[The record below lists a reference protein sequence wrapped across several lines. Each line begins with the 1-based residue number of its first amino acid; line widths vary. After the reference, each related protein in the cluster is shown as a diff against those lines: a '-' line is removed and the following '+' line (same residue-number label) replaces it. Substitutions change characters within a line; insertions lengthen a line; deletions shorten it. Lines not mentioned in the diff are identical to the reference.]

1 MYVAVVPNRNSPPAI
16 LLRESY
22 REGGRVKNRT
32 LANLSDWPP
41 ERIEALRALLRG
53 ELGARSTL
61 ALPEA
66 FAIERSL
73 PHGHVAAVLGS
84 LKRLGLD
91 GLLGKPCVSRELVL
105 AMLVDRVVSAQSK
118 LASARGLSAATQ
130 ASSLGQMLKL
140 AGQVDEDALYQALDW
155 LLLRQADVEAA
166 LAKRHLS
173 QGALVLYDVSSTYFE
188 GRCCPLARLGHSRD
202 GKSDRS
208 QIVFGLLT
216 NVAGCPLAVEVFE
229 GNTGDPKTLARQ
241 IAKLRGR
248 FGLERI
254 VLVGDRGMITEAR
267 IREDLAPQQLQWI
280 SALRAPAIAGLLEQG
295 ALQLSLFDE
304 RDLAEISSAE
314 FPGERLIVCKNPL
327 LAQERARK
335 REDLLAATE
344 QALEKIA
351 AATRRDKRRLR
362 GQAKIALR
370 VGKVLNHYKMGKHF
384 RLTIEDSG
392 FAYVRDEAAISREA
406 ALDGLYVIRTNVNAQ
421 GLEAAQVVRAYK
433 SLAQVER
440 AFRSLKSVDLHI
452 RPIFHHKSERV
463 RAHVFLCMLAY
474 YVEWHMRQAL
484 APLLF
489 DEEDKQA
496 AEKARA
502 SVVAP
507 AQRSARTT
515 AKVASKRNQQGLPV
529 HSFRTLLQ
537 DLATLTRNHI
547 VPNST
552 EAQPFDM
559 LATPTSLQQRA
570 FELLGLRPAL

>member
-1 MYVAVVPNRNSPPAI
+1 MYVAVVPNRKSPPAI

-32 LANLSDWPP
+32 LANLSDWPA

-53 ELGARSTL
+53 ELGARSTR

-66 FAIERSL
+66 FVIERSL
-73 PHGHVAAVLGS
+73 PHGHVAAVLGT
-84 LKRLGLD
+84 LKALGLD
-91 GLLGKPCVSRELVL
+91 ALLGKPGVSRELVL

-130 ASSLGQMLKL
+130 ASSLAQLLKL
-140 AGQVDEDALYQALDW
+140 RAHIDEEELYQALDW
-155 LLLRQADVEAA
+155 LLLRQAEVEAA

-173 QGALVLYDVSSTYFE
+173 GGALVLYDVSSTYFE

-202 GKSDRS
+202 GRSDRP

-229 GNTGDPKTLARQ
+229 GNTGDPKTLASQ
-241 IAKLRGR
+241 LAKLRQR

-254 VLVGDRGMITEAR
+254 VLVGDRGLITEAR
-267 IREDLAPQQLQWI
+267 IREDLAPQGLEWI

-295 ALQLSLFDE
+295 MLQLSLFDE
-304 RDLAEISSAE
+304 RDLAEIASPQ
-314 FPGERLIVCKNPL
+314 FPGERLIVCKNPQ

-335 REDLLAATE
+335 REELLAATE
-344 QALEKIA
+344 QVLERIA

-362 GQAKIALR
+362 GQAAIALR
-370 VGKVLNHYKMGKHF
+370 VGKVLDHYKMGKHF
-384 RLTIEDSG
+384 ALTIEDSG
-392 FAYVRDEAAISREA
+392 FTYARDDAAIAREA

-421 GLEAAQVVRAYK
+421 GLDAPGVVRAYK
-433 SLAQVER
+433 GLAQVER

-489 DEEDKQA
+489 DEEDKPA
-496 AEKARA
+496 ADKARA

-507 AQRSARTT
+507 AQRSARTA
-515 AKVASKRNQQGLPV
+515 AKVASKRNEQGLPL

-537 DLATLTRNHI
+537 DLATLTRNRI
-547 VPNST
+547 VPNSS
-552 EAQPFDM
+552 EAPPFDM
-559 LATPTSLQQRA
+559 LASPTVLQQRA
-570 FELLGLRPAL
+570 FELLGLRLAL

>member
-1 MYVAVVPNRNSPPAI
+1 MAVVPNRSSPPAI

-22 REGGRVKNRT
+22 REDGRVKNRT
-32 LANLSDWPP
+32 LANLSDWPA

-53 ELGARSTL
+53 ELGARSAL

-91 GLLGKPCVSRELVL
+91 SLLGKPCVSRELVL

-384 RLTIEDSG
+384 RLTIEDSR

-496 AEKARA
+496 AENARA

-507 AQRSARTT
+507 AQRSARTA

>member
-1 MYVAVVPNRNSPPAI
+1 MAVIPNRNSPPAI

-32 LANLSDWPP
+32 LANLSDWPS

-53 ELGARSTL
+53 ELALGARHAL
-61 ALPEA
+61 ADA
-66 FAIERSL
+66 FVIDRSL
-73 PHGHVAAVLGS
+73 PYGHVAAVLGT
-84 LKRLGLD
+84 LKRVRVD
-91 GLLGKPCVSRELVL
+91 GLLGKPCAARELVL
-105 AMLVDRVVSAQSK
+105 AMLVDRVLAPQSK

-130 ASSLGQMLKL
+130 ASALGQMLKL
-140 AGQVDEDALYQALDW
+140 PERVDEDELYRAMDW
-155 LLLRQADVEAA
+155 LLTRQAAVENA

-173 QGALVLYDVSSTYFE
+173 HGALVLYDVSSTYFE

-202 GKSDRS
+202 GKSDRP

-216 NVAGCPLAVEVFE
+216 NVAGCPLAVEGLE
-229 GNTGDPKTLARQ
+229 GNTADPKTLASQ
-241 IAKLRGR
+241 IAKLRSR
-248 FGLERI
+248 FGLQHI

-280 SALRAPAIAGLLEQG
+280 SALRAPAIAALVEQG

-327 LAQERARK
+327 LAAERARK
-335 REDLLAATE
+335 REELLAATE

-351 AATRRDKRRLR
+351 AATRREQRRLR
-362 GQAKIALR
+362 GQARIALR
-370 VGKVLNHYKMGKHF
+370 VGKVLDHYKMGKHF
-384 RLTIEDSG
+384 RLTIQEDR
-392 FAYVRDEAAISREA
+392 FTYVRDAAAIGAEA
-406 ALDGLYVIRTNVNAQ
+406 ALDGLYVIRTNVKAQ
-421 GLEAAQVVRAYK
+421 AMDAPEVVRAYK
-433 SLAQVER
+433 RLAEVER

-489 DEEDKQA
+489 DEQDKQGAQA
-496 AEKARA
+496 ARS

-507 AQRSARTT
+507 AQPSARTA
-515 AKVASKRNQQGLPV
+515 AKVASKRTEQGLPV

-537 DLATLTRNHI
+537 DLATLTRNRI
-547 VPNST
+547 VPRSVK
-552 EAQPFDM
+552 AQPFEM
-559 LATPTSLQQRA
+559 LAIPTKLQQHA

>member
-32 LANLSDWPP
+32 LANLSDWPA

-53 ELGARSTL
+53 ELGARSTR

-66 FAIERSL
+66 FVIERSL
-73 PHGHVAAVLGS
+73 PHGHVGAVLGT
-84 LKRLGLD
+84 LRRLGLD
-91 GLLGKPCVSRELVL
+91 ALLGKPGGSRELVL

-130 ASSLGQMLKL
+130 ASSLAQLLKL
-140 AGQVDEDALYQALDW
+140 PAHIDEEELYRALDW
-155 LLLRQADVEAA
+155 LLLRQAEVEAA

-173 QGALVLYDVSSTYFE
+173 GGALVLYDVSSTYFE

-202 GKSDRS
+202 GKSDRP

-229 GNTGDPKTLARQ
+229 GNTGDPKTLASQ
-241 IAKLRGR
+241 IAKLRQR

-254 VLVGDRGMITEAR
+254 VLVGDRGLITEAR
-267 IREDLAPQQLQWI
+267 IREDLAPQGLEWI
-280 SALRAPAIAGLLEQG
+280 SALRAPGIARLLEQG
-295 ALQLSLFDE
+295 TLQLSLFDE
-304 RDLAEISSAE
+304 RDLAEIASPE

-335 REDLLAATE
+335 REELLVATE

-351 AATRRDKRRLR
+351 SATRRDKRRLR
-362 GQAKIALR
+362 GQANIALR
-370 VGKVLNHYKMGKHF
+370 VGKVLDHYKMGKHF
-384 RLTIEDSG
+384 VLTIEDTG
-392 FAYVRDEAAISREA
+392 FAYTRDELAISREA

-421 GLEAAQVVRAYK
+421 GLDAAEVVRAYK
-433 SLAQVER
+433 GLAQVER
-440 AFRSLKSVDLHI
+440 AFRSIKSVDLHI

-496 AEKARA
+496 AENARA

-507 AQRSARTT
+507 AQHSARTA
-515 AKVASKRNQQGLPV
+515 AKVASKRNEQGLPV

-547 VPNST
+547 VPRSSA
-552 EAQPFDM
+552 AQPFDM
-559 LATPTSLQQRA
+559 LASPTPLQQRA
-570 FELLGLRPAL
+570 FELLGLRLAL

>member
-1 MYVAVVPNRNSPPAI
+1 MYVAVVPNRKSPPAI

-32 LANLSDWPP
+32 LANLSDWPA

-53 ELGARSTL
+53 ELGARSRR

-66 FAIERSL
+66 FVIERSL
-73 PHGHVAAVLGS
+73 PHGHVAAVLGT
-84 LKRLGLD
+84 LKALGLD
-91 GLLGKPCVSRELVL
+91 ALLGKPGVSRELVL

-130 ASSLGQMLKL
+130 ASSLAQLLKL
-140 AGQVDEDALYQALDW
+140 PAHIDEEELYRALDW
-155 LLLRQADVEAA
+155 LLLRQAEVEAA
-166 LAKRHLS
+166 LARRHLS
-173 QGALVLYDVSSTYFE
+173 GGALVLYDVSSTYFE

-202 GKSDRS
+202 GKSDRP

-216 NVAGCPLAVEVFE
+216 NVAGCPLAVQVFE
-229 GNTGDPKTLARQ
+229 GNTGDPKTLASQ
-241 IAKLRGR
+241 IAKLRQR

-254 VLVGDRGMITEAR
+254 VLVGDRGLITQAR
-267 IREDLAPQQLQWI
+267 IREDLAPQGLEWI
-280 SALRAPAIAGLLEQG
+280 SALRAPAIARLLEQG
-295 ALQLSLFDE
+295 TLQLSLFDE
-304 RDLAEISSAE
+304 RDLAEIASPE
-314 FPGERLIVCKNPL
+314 FPGERLIVCKNPQ

-335 REDLLAATE
+335 REELLAATE

-351 AATRRDKRRLR
+351 AATRRDKRRLH
-362 GQAKIALR
+362 GQAAIALR
-370 VGKVLNHYKMGKHF
+370 VGKVLDHYKVGKHF
-384 RLTIEDSG
+384 GLTIEDSG
-392 FAYVRDEAAISREA
+392 FVYTRDEPAISREA

-421 GLEAAQVVRAYK
+421 GLDAPGVVRAYK
-433 SLAQVER
+433 GLAQVER

-489 DEEDKQA
+489 DEEDKAA

-507 AQRSARTT
+507 AQRSARTAT
-515 AKVASKRNQQGLPV
+515 KVASKRNQEGLPV

-537 DLATLTRNHI
+537 DLATLTRNRI
-547 VPNST
+547 VPNSS
-552 EAQPFDM
+552 EAPPFDM
-559 LATPTSLQQRA
+559 LSSPTVLQQRA
-570 FELLGLRPAL
+570 FELLGLRLAL

>member
-1 MYVAVVPNRNSPPAI
+1 MYVAVIPNRNSPPAI

-22 REGGRVKNRT
+22 REAGRVKNRT
-32 LANLSDWPP
+32 LANLSDWPS

-53 ELGARSTL
+53 ELALGVRR
-61 ALPEA
+61 ALPDA
-66 FAIERSL
+66 FVIERSL
-73 PHGHVAAVLGS
+73 PYGHVAAVLGT
-84 LKRLGLD
+84 LKRVRLD
-91 GLLGKPCVSRELVL
+91 ALLGKPSASRDLVL
-105 AMLVDRVVSAQSK
+105 AMLVDRVVAPQSK
-118 LASARGLSAATQ
+118 RASARGLSAATQ
-130 ASSLGQMLKL
+130 ASGLGQMLKL
-140 AGQVDEDALYQALDW
+140 PGQVDEDELYRAMDW
-155 LLLRQADVEAA
+155 LLTRQNEVENA

-173 QGALVLYDVSSTYFE
+173 HGALVLYDVSSTYFE
-188 GRCCPLARLGHSRD
+188 GRCCPLAQLGHSRD
-202 GKSDRS
+202 GKSDRP

-229 GNTGDPKTLARQ
+229 GNTADPKTLASQ
-241 IAKLRGR
+241 IAKLRSR

-267 IREDLAPQQLQWI
+267 IREELAPQQLQWI
-280 SALRAPAIAGLLEQG
+280 SALRAPAIAALVEQG

-304 RDLAEISSAE
+304 RDLAEISSDE

-327 LAQERARK
+327 LAAERARK
-335 REDLLAATE
+335 REELLAASE

-351 AATRRDKRRLR
+351 AATRGEQRRLR
-362 GQAKIALR
+362 GQARIALR
-370 VGKVLNHYKMGKHF
+370 VGKVLDHYKMGKHF
-384 RLTIEDSG
+384 VLTIEDTR
-392 FAYVRDEAAISREA
+392 FAYARDEAAIGAEA
-406 ALDGLYVIRTNVNAQ
+406 ALDGLYVIRTNVKAQ
-421 GLEAAQVVRAYK
+421 ALDAPEVVRAYK
-433 SLAQVER
+433 RLAEVER

-489 DEEDKQA
+489 DEHDKPA
-496 AEKARA
+496 AQTTRS

-507 AQRSARTT
+507 AQPSARTA
-515 AKVASKRNQQGLPV
+515 AKVASKRTEQGLPV

-537 DLATLTRNHI
+537 DLATLTRNRI
-547 VPNST
+547 VPNSAET
-552 EAQPFDM
+552 QPFEM
-559 LATPTSLQQRA
+559 LATPTQLQQRA

>member
-32 LANLSDWPP
+32 LANLSDWPS
-41 ERIEALRALLRG
+41 ERIEALRALLRD
-53 ELGARSTL
+53 ELAVGSRGPLSD
-61 ALPEA
+61 A
-66 FAIERSL
+66 FVIERSL
-73 PHGHVAAVLGS
+73 PHGHVAAVLGT
-84 LKRLGLD
+84 LKRVGLD
-91 GLLGKPCVSRELVL
+91 ALLGKPSAARELVL
-105 AMLVDRVVSAQSK
+105 AMLVDRVLAAQSK

-140 AGQVDEDALYQALDW
+140 PGQVDEDELYRAMDW
-155 LLLRQADVEAA
+155 LLTRQSAVENA

-202 GKSDRS
+202 GKSDRP

-216 NVAGCPLAVEVFE
+216 TVAGCPLAVEVFE
-229 GNTGDPKTLARQ
+229 GNTADPKTLASQ
-241 IAKLRGR
+241 IGKLRQR
-248 FGLERI
+248 FGLQRI
-254 VLVGDRGMITEAR
+254 VLVGDRGLITEAR
-267 IREDLAPQQLQWI
+267 IREELAPQQLEWI
-280 SALRAPAIAGLLEQG
+280 SALRAPAIAALVKQG

-327 LAQERARK
+327 LAGERARK
-335 REDLLAATE
+335 RAELLAATE
-344 QALEKIA
+344 QALEKIT
-351 AATRRDKRRLR
+351 AATKRDQRRLR
-362 GQAKIALR
+362 GQARIALR
-370 VGKVLNHYKMGKHF
+370 VGKVLDHYKMGKHF
-384 RLTIEDSG
+384 RLTIEEDR
-392 FAYVRDEAAISREA
+392 FAYARDAAAISAEA
-406 ALDGLYVIRTNVNAQ
+406 ALDGLYVIRTNVKARA
-421 GLEAAQVVRAYK
+421 LDAPEVVRAYK
-433 SLAQVER
+433 RLAEVER

-489 DEEDKQA
+489 DEHDKQGA
-496 AEKARA
+496 QSTRS

-507 AQRSARTT
+507 AQPSARTA
-515 AKVASKRNQQGLPV
+515 AKVASKRTEQGLPV

-537 DLATLTRNHI
+537 DLATLTRNRI
-547 VPNST
+547 VPKGA
-552 EAQPFDM
+552 EVQPFEM
-559 LATPTSLQQRA
+559 LATPTQVQQHA
-570 FELLGLRPAL
+570 FELLGVRPAL

>member
-22 REGGRVKNRT
+22 REQGRVKNRT
-32 LANLSDWPP
+32 LANLSDWPA

-61 ALPEA
+61 PLCEA
-66 FAIERSL
+66 FVIERSV
-73 PHGHVAAVLGS
+73 PHGHVAAVLGT
-84 LKRLGLD
+84 LKGLGLD
-91 GLLGKPCVSRELVL
+91 GLLGKPGASRELVL

-140 AGQVDEDALYQALDW
+140 PGQVDEDALYQALDW

-202 GKSDRS
+202 GKSDRP

-229 GNTGDPKTLARQ
+229 GNTGDPKTLANQ

-267 IREDLAPQQLQWI
+267 IREDLAPQQLEWI
-280 SALRAPAIAGLLEQG
+280 SALRAPAIAALVEQG

-304 RDLAEISSAE
+304 RDLAEISSAA
-314 FPGERLIVCKNPL
+314 FPGERLIVCKNPQ

-335 REDLLAATE
+335 REELLAATE

-351 AATRRDKRRLR
+351 AATRRDKRRLS
-362 GQAKIALR
+362 GQAAIALR
-370 VGKVLNHYKMGKHF
+370 AGKVLDHYKMGKHF
-384 RLTIEDSG
+384 QLTIEDSR
-392 FAYVRDEAAISREA
+392 FAFVRDEAAIARET

-421 GLEAAQVVRAYK
+421 GLEAPEVVRAYK
-433 SLAQVER
+433 HLAQVER

-489 DEEDKQA
+489 DEQDKLA

-507 AQRSARTT
+507 AQRSAPTA

-537 DLATLTRNHI
+537 DLATLTRNRI
-547 VPNST
+547 VPNSI

-559 LATPTSLQQRA
+559 LASPTPLQQRA

>member
-1 MYVAVVPNRNSPPAI
+1 MAVVPNRNSPPAI

-22 REGGRVKNRT
+22 REGGRVRNRT
-32 LANLSDWPP
+32 LANLSDWPA

-66 FAIERSL
+66 FVIERSV
-73 PHGHVAAVLGS
+73 PHGHVGAVLGT
-84 LKRLGLD
+84 LKALGLD
-91 GLLGKPCVSRELVL
+91 SLLGKPCVSRELVL
-105 AMLVDRVVSAQSK
+105 AMLVDRVVSPQSK

-140 AGQVDEDALYQALDW
+140 GGQVDEDALYQALDW
-155 LLLRQADVEAA
+155 LLLRQTDVEAA

-202 GKSDRS
+202 GKSDRP

-216 NVAGCPLAVEVFE
+216 NAAGCPLAVEVFE
-229 GNTGDPKTLARQ
+229 GNTGDPKTLGSQ

-248 FGLERI
+248 FGLERV

-267 IREDLAPQQLQWI
+267 IREDLAPQQLEWI
-280 SALRAPAIAGLLEQG
+280 SALRAPAIAALLEQG

-335 REDLLAATE
+335 REELLAATE

-351 AATRRDKRRLR
+351 AATRRDKRALR

-384 RLTIEDSG
+384 GLTIEDSR
-392 FAYVRDEAAISREA
+392 FAYVRDEQAISREA
-406 ALDGLYVIRTNVNAQ
+406 TLDGLYVIRTNVNARA
-421 GLEAAQVVRAYK
+421 LDTPEVVRAYK
-433 SLAQVER
+433 GLAQVER

-489 DEEDKQA
+489 DEEDKPA

-507 AQRSARTT
+507 AQRSARTA

-537 DLATLTRNHI
+537 DLATLTRNRI
-547 VPNST
+547 VPKSV

-559 LATPTSLQQRA
+559 LASPTPLQQRA

>member
-22 REGGRVKNRT
+22 REAGRVKNRT
-32 LANLSDWPP
+32 LANLSDWPA

-53 ELGARSTL
+53 KLGARSS
-61 ALPEA
+61 LPLSKA
-66 FAIERSL
+66 FVIERSA
-73 PHGHVAAVLGS
+73 PHGHVAAVLGT
-84 LKRLGLD
+84 LKGLGLD
-91 GLLGKPCVSRELVL
+91 GLLGKPGASRELVL

-140 AGQVDEDALYQALDW
+140 PGQVDEDALYQALDW

-202 GKSDRS
+202 GKSDRP

-229 GNTGDPKTLARQ
+229 GNTADPKTLANQ

-267 IREDLAPQQLQWI
+267 IREDLAPRQLEWI
-280 SALRAPAIAGLLEQG
+280 SALRAPAIAALVEQG

-304 RDLAEISSAE
+304 RDLAEISSAG
-314 FPGERLIVCKNPL
+314 FPGERLIVCKNPQ

-335 REDLLAATE
+335 REELLAATE

-362 GQAKIALR
+362 GQAAIALR
-370 VGKVLNHYKMGKHF
+370 AGKVLDHYKMGKHF
-384 RLTIEDSG
+384 RLTIEDSR
-392 FAYVRDEAAISREA
+392 FSFVRDEAAIAREA

-421 GLEAAQVVRAYK
+421 GLEAPEVVRAYK
-433 SLAQVER
+433 HLAQVER

-489 DEEDKQA
+489 DEEDKLA
-496 AEKARA
+496 AQKARA

-507 AQRSARTT
+507 AQRSARTA

-547 VPNST
+547 VPNSI

-559 LATPTSLQQRA
+559 LASPTPLQQRA

>member
-1 MYVAVVPNRNSPPAI
+1 MYVAVVPNRSSPPAI

-22 REGGRVKNRT
+22 REDGRVKNRT
-32 LANLSDWPP
+32 LANLSDWPA

-53 ELGARSTL
+53 ELGARSAL

-91 GLLGKPCVSRELVL
+91 SLLGKPCVSRELVL

-335 REDLLAATE
+335 REELLAATE

-384 RLTIEDSG
+384 RLTIEDSR

-507 AQRSARTT
+507 AQRSARTA